1 MMHSVKMVRCALS
14 SPSAANFAAAHPIC
28 MSDPLEF
35 TGERFVPGTE
45 GEIAHEH
52 WHRYFFARRFV
63 AGRRVL
69 DVACGEGY
77 GSALLSEAATNVIGV
92 DIDAATIAH
101 ASANYASRGNLRFVE
116 GSATALPLPPA
127 SVDAIVSFETVE
139 HLEAVDQNRMIKE
152 FARVLAP
159 EGVVF
164 L

>member
-1 MMHSVKMVRCALS
+1 MRAGDPIKFVSLNA
-14 SPSAANFAAAHPIC
+14 PAAEPGRRAATNTMAI
-28 MSDPLEF
+28 PLPF

-92 DIDAATIAH
+92 DIDAATIA
-101 ASANYASRGNLRFVE
+101 
-116 GSATALPLPPA
+116 
-127 SVDAIVSFETVE
+127 
-139 HLEAVDQNRMIKE
+139 
-152 FARVLAP
+152 
-159 EGVVF
+159 
-164 L
+164 